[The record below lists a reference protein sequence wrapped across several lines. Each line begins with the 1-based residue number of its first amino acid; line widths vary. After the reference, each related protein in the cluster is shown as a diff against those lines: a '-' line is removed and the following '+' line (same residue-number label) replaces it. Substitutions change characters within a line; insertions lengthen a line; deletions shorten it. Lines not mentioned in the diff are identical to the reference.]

1 MAKKIETTVHTGCR
15 RVLSEH
21 ANACS
26 LACMAVSI
34 FFGQGSKTNLTY
46 ISRFD
51 FYIIILEKLRA
62 FELQLQYLT
71 LNFTYFSPVHK
82 WSAIH
87 TVPPSLTTGP

>member
-1 MAKKIETTVHTGCR
+1 MAKKLRPPRTLGAGVCS
-15 RVLSEH
+15 LEH

-26 LACMAVSI
+26 LACVAVSI

-51 FYIIILEKLRA
+51 FYIICLEKLRA

-71 LNFTYFSPVHK
+71 LNFTYFSPAHK
-82 WSAIH
+82 
-87 TVPPSLTTGP
+87 